1 VLLLII
7 GFFCL
12 VDPFELKVYRV
23 KADAESLIPQII
35 QVLLVDLELLLDG
48 SGLEVVKVLTIF
60 WLVMFV
66 KLVHREHP
74 FALVEVLHELI
85 LNFGKLDLAGG
96 F

>member
-1 VLLLII
+1 MLLLIV

-23 KADAESLIPQII
+23 KADAEIAFCLIFK
-35 QVLLVDLELLLDG
+35 VFLVELELLLDG

-85 LNFGKLDLAGG
+85 LYCGKLDLAGG